1 MVNNHGRPHIRRK
14 YITGQIGNQ
23 RDMVSLFNG
32 IARSKAQ
39 QKAAED
45 AADAEKYK
53 PFYKMMDEISLKDVD
68 GKDLPVIMGKYN
80 ELGSQWTKTM
90 AATNGKP
97 EWQQM
102 MDLQKQKDE
111 VMGLITKHT
120 KFKEDFPKKAYV
132 DNVIKGDSSKI
143 DKKAVA
149 ENLDAIAQLP
159 LAERYNALQEG
170 KWFVEKTKPF
180 SIAAEFNTNKELEP
194 QKTTDV
200 NGNYR
205 FDAKAQ
211 EANAREAW
219 KRPSVQERAEAT
231 GITEDEY
238 VQQAVEY
245 GRSQVQDKVKT
256 KESTSSSS
264 STTTTPKI
272 ETVPTTFFRTSRSIK
287 TRNGRFKS
295 SHLRM
300 GLHRKPKHRQTLCN
314 LTQMYWMGQDKGKDK
329 GPWTNE
335 YFGTHWWESES
346 SCK

>member
-1 MVNNHGRPHIRRK
+1 MADLTSGVNILPDML
-14 YITGQIGNQ
+14 GNQ
-23 RDMVSLFNG
+23 RDMVTLFNG

-120 KFKEDFPKKAYV
+120 KFKEDFKKAYV

-149 ENLDAIAQLP
+149 ENLDAIA
-159 LAERYNALQEG
+159 
-170 KWFVEKTKPF
+170 
-180 SIAAEFNTNKELEP
+180 
-194 QKTTDV
+194 
-200 NGNYR
+200 
-205 FDAKAQ
+205 
-211 EANAREAW
+211 
-219 KRPSVQERAEAT
+219 
-231 GITEDEY
+231 
-238 VQQAVEY
+238 
-245 GRSQVQDKVKT
+245 
-256 KESTSSSS
+256 
-264 STTTTPKI
+264 
-272 ETVPTTFFRTSRSIK
+272 
-287 TRNGRFKS
+287 
-295 SHLRM
+295 
-300 GLHRKPKHRQTLCN
+300 
-314 LTQMYWMGQDKGKDK
+314 
-329 GPWTNE
+329 
-335 YFGTHWWESES
+335 
-346 SCK
+346 